1 MGSVNASWLLV
12 PRLFVLEFVVMTLVM
27 RDVEVVGCCSMEA
40 MGAEIASADV
50 DVEVD
55 VDVDVDVDVS
65 ADIVWFEFCEEVDVG
80 SCTSMRNDSISITVS
95 LFGTFLEGYPPIEMM
110 IAM

>member
-1 MGSVNASWLLV
+1 MG
-12 PRLFVLEFVVMTLVM
+12 T
-27 RDVEVVGCCSMEA
+27 
-40 MGAEIASADV
+40 EIASADV

-55 VDVDVDVDVS
+55 VDVDENVDGNVE
-65 ADIVWFEFCEEVDVG
+65 IVWFEFCEEVGVG

-95 LFGTFLEGYPPIEMM
+95 LFDTFLEGYPPIEMM

>member
-12 PRLFVLEFVVMTLVM
+12 PRLFVLEFVLMTLVM

-40 MGAEIASADV
+40 MGAAIASADV
-50 DVEVD
+50 DVE
-55 VDVDVDVDVS
+55 VDVDVDVS
-65 ADIVWFEFCEEVDVG
+65 ADIVWFEFCEEVGVG
-80 SCTSMRNDSISITVS
+80 SCTSMRNDSSSITVS
-95 LFGTFLEGYPPIEMM
+95 LFDPFLEGYPPIEMM